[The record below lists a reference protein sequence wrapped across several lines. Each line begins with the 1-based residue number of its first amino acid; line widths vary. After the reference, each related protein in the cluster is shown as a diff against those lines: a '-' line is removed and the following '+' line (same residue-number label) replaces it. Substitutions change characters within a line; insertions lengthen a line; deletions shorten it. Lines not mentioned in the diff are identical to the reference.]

1 MDYEV
6 DRSRAQDG
14 QPSLSEMVGT
24 AVDHLKGMS
33 DEGFFLMV
41 ESGRID
47 HAHHATNAKRAM
59 EEANEMEN
67 AVQVKITFL
76 FKRCRWNHF
85 RVPLTCRRS
94 STELT

>member
-76 FKRCRWNHF
+76 FQRCRWNHF
-85 RVPLTCRRS
+85 RVPLTGGPGQG
-94 STELT
+94 